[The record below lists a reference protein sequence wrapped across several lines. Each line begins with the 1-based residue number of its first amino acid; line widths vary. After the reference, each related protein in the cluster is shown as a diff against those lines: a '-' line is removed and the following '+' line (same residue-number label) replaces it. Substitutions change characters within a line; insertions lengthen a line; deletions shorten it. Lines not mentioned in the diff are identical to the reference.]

1 MYLVSFS
8 HFSPEKVPVDS
19 TYIQN
24 LPKQTS
30 PTHIQPSPTKMRMR
44 KSRHRRSN
52 SKGAISTS
60 NSSPV
65 KSPTKDKLHDELQS
79 NQICLR
85 HVDRSK
91 VSASTFNF
99 LGPATA
105 LREFGSPTEKTHKSI
120 TDLDLSTNSNG
131 CDKDKNL
138 NDVCFGCEGQCSDV
152 TCSSKESTPSRE
164 SVADVES
171 NTCESSHYD
180 STPSPSGHIENI
192 VEFRNNRNDT
202 ESISHTQTDSK
213 YTQSQM
219 LSEMDSNENLK
230 SSLVITDSDAPII
243 EISKGDNS
251 NLEYSV
257 KRNISDVEF
266 SPSNP
271 PSPLR
276 LDSMEEDRF
285 VGESGHSITY
295 RRRAKVSDWYQT
307 VNIIYTVI

>member
-1 MYLVSFS
+1 
-8 HFSPEKVPVDS
+8 
-19 TYIQN
+19 
-24 LPKQTS
+24 
-30 PTHIQPSPTKMRMR
+30 MRMR
-44 KSRHRRSN
+44 KSRHRRNN

-60 NSSPV
+60 NCSPV
-65 KSPTKDKLHDELQS
+65 KSPTKDKLHDELQA
-79 NQICLR
+79 NQISLR

-105 LREFGSPTEKTHKSI
+105 LRELGSPTENTQKSI
-120 TDLDLSTNSNG
+120 TDLDLSANSNG
-131 CDKDKNL
+131 CDNDKNL

-171 NTCESSHYD
+171 NTCDSAQYD
-180 STPSPSGHIENI
+180 STPSPSGYIENI
-192 VEFRNNRNDT
+192 VEFRNNRND
-202 ESISHTQTDSK
+202 SKSNSHSQSQSDSKHTQT
-213 YTQSQM
+213 

-243 EISKGDNS
+243 EINKGDNS
-251 NLEYSV
+251 NTDYSV

-285 VGESGHSITY
+285 VGETGHSVTY
-295 RRRAKVSDWYQT
+295 RHSKVSI
-307 VNIIYTVI
+307 NLNH

>member
-1 MYLVSFS
+1 
-8 HFSPEKVPVDS
+8 
-19 TYIQN
+19 
-24 LPKQTS
+24 
-30 PTHIQPSPTKMRMR
+30 MRMR

-105 LREFGSPTEKTHKSI
+105 LRELGSPTEKIHKSI
-120 TDLDLSTNSNG
+120 ADLDLSTNSKG
-131 CDKDKNL
+131 CDTDKNL

-164 SVADVES
+164 SVTGVES
-171 NTCESSHYD
+171 VTCESSHYD

-202 ESISHTQTDSK
+202 KSNSQSQTECSSK
-213 YTQSQM
+213 FTQSQT

-230 SSLVITDSDAPII
+230 SSSLVITDSDAPII

-251 NLEYSV
+251 NLDYSV

-276 LDSMEEDRF
+276 LDSMEEDAF
-285 VGESGHSITY
+285 VGESGHSIRY
-295 RRRAKVSDWYQT
+295 RRKKVSI
-307 VNIIYTVI
+307 NL

>member
-1 MYLVSFS
+1 
-8 HFSPEKVPVDS
+8 
-19 TYIQN
+19 
-24 LPKQTS
+24 
-30 PTHIQPSPTKMRMR
+30 MRMR
-44 KSRHRRSN
+44 KNRHRRSN

-105 LREFGSPTEKTHKSI
+105 LRELGSPTEQTQKSI
-120 TDLDLSTNSNG
+120 TDLDLCANSNG
-131 CDKDKNL
+131 CDKNL

-171 NTCESSHYD
+171 NTCDSCQYD
-180 STPSPSGHIENI
+180 TTPSPSGNIENI
-192 VEFRNNRNDT
+192 VEFRNNQNET
-202 ESISHTQTDSK
+202 NSINSQTQTDSIH
-213 YTQSQM
+213 TQSQT

-251 NLEYSV
+251 NMDYSI

-285 VGESGHSITY
+285 VGDMGHSIRY
-295 RRRAKVSDWYQT
+295 RQPKVSDLLY
-307 VNIIYTVI
+307 